1 MIVTTITGN
10 TVNITVNFDA
20 KEGAVDTNGHTIF
33 RTQQSIDDFINEIS
47 SEEEPDDLV
56 IHANDLLIDNEKPG
70 EDITKILL

>member
-20 KEGAVDTNGHTIF
+20 KEGAIDSNGHTIF
-33 RTQQSIDDFINEIS
+33 RTQDEIDNFINEID
-47 SEEEPDDLV
+47 SEDEPDDLV
-56 IHANDLLIDNEKPG
+56 IHANDLLINDEKPG